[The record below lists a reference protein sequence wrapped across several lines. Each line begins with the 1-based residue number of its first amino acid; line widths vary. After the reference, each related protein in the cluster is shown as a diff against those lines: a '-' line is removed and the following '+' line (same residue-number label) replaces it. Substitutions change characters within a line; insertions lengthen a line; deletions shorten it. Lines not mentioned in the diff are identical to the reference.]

1 MTLRFLAAGGSW
13 LTFCQKRN
21 ILPMEIDTIL
31 NAIYALPADSL
42 SRFLGLVEER
52 LYPKGAHLY
61 RQDARASHIYF
72 VGHGL
77 VRAYARRGTRE
88 ITFWFGTD
96 GDLAFPI
103 ESVSAGS
110 AEYAS
115 IDVLEDT
122 RIYQIDVERLRQL
135 YATDIHIANWG
146 RIYAEQACITAEQM
160 LVDRQFKTSLQRY
173 RELLASHPDI
183 VRRVPLGIIASY
195 LGTTQANLSRIRAK
209 V

>member
-1 MTLRFLAAGGSW
+1 
-13 LTFCQKRN
+13 
-21 ILPMEIDTIL
+21 MEIATIL
-31 NAIYALPADSL
+31 NGIYALPADSL
-42 SRFLGLVEER
+42 HRFLSLVEER

-61 RQDARASHIYF
+61 RQDARSSHIYF
-72 VGHGL
+72 VKQGL
-77 VRAYARRGTRE
+77 VRAYAQRGTRQ

-103 ESVSAGS
+103 ESVTGGAT
-110 AEYAS
+110 EYAS

-122 RIYQIDVERLRQL
+122 AIYEIDVARLRHL

-146 RIYAEQACITAEQM
+146 RSYAEQACITAEKQF
-160 LVDRQFKTSLQRY
+160 VDRQFKTSLERY
-173 RELLASHPDI
+173 HDLLATHPDI

-195 LGTTQANLSRIRAK
+195 LGTTQVNLSRIRAK